1 LIRHSIIKCI
11 RLHSQPLVLLICLT
25 VAMMFAVLSVQAQT
39 DAMLPAIGGG
49 GGSEFVARCPEGKL
63 LTGFGLQAGD
73 WVDAIRPICVADYA
87 VYSVSPDEPYPSK
100 FGGDGGHPR
109 QLLCENA
116 STKDGHGELITI
128 PLAPIVLGMYVGSE
142 GKHTVTVNR
151 IHLICGVADP
161 DDIEKIDD
169 ARIREGL
176 VANKG
181 EPPRVRYDGITH
193 YAGPE
198 GEQSCPQGLVAVGI
212 HGRSGVF
219 LDAVGLI
226 CGAPKLTPAP
236 NGNWGSWSSPPPPVT
251 LGRVQPTSP
260 PGPPMSICAR
270 ARDARA
276 RKSPTA
282 SALEA
287 QCRAAGAAGEKTP
300 GSVALGRVQ
309 PTSPPG
315 PPMSICARARA
326 ARARNSPTAPAL
338 EAQCRAAG
346 AAGEAAP
353 TAGPTI
359 TAAPNPVI
367 VPNGQTSS
375 TTTISWK
382 AAPDYTYSEIYLSV
396 DNGEWS
402 EFARGSD
409 SAKPIA
415 VKLGSSY
422 TFRMMVYEGQAG
434 TPKILTTLTLTP
446 AKN

>member
-1 LIRHSIIKCI
+1 MKHAIIKRTRLRSQLFI
-11 RLHSQPLVLLICLT
+11 RIIGLT
-25 VAMMFAVLSVQAQT
+25 AAMLFVVLSAHAQT
-39 DAMLPAIGGG
+39 DAVLPAIGGG

-63 LTGFGLQAGD
+63 LTGFELGAGD
-73 WVDAIRPICVADYA
+73 WVDAVRPICVADYE
-87 VYSVSPDEPYPSK
+87 VYSVSTDEPYPSK

-109 QLLCENA
+109 QLLCKNA

-142 GKHTVTVNR
+142 GKQTVTVNR

-169 ARIREGL
+169 ARIREAL

-193 YAGPE
+193 YSGPE

-226 CGAPKLTPAP
+226 CGAPKLTPTP
-236 NGNWGSWSSPPPPVT
+236 SGNWGPWFPPPP
-251 LGRVQPTSP
+251 
-260 PGPPMSICAR
+260 
-270 ARDARA
+270 
-276 RKSPTA
+276 
-282 SALEA
+282 
-287 QCRAAGAAGEKTP
+287 
-300 GSVALGRVQ
+300 VALGRVE

-346 AAGEAAP
+346 AAGEKTPGAIALGRVQPTSPPSPPKSICQRAQDARARNSPTVSALEAQCRAYLADKGAVIADSDPELAAARAADRDILYRQGFDIATGIFGDP
-353 TAGPTI
+353 ALGAQGNTAMGPGSGRI
-359 TAAPNPVI
+359 RNSLSAA
-367 VPNGQTSS
+367 GQRGFDASV
-375 TTTISWK
+375 K
-382 AAPDYTYSEIYLSV
+382 MHLSR
-396 DNGEWS
+396 NYK
-402 EFARGSD
+402 R
-409 SAKPIA
+409 
-415 VKLGSSY
+415 
-422 TFRMMVYEGQAG
+422 
-434 TPKILTTLTLTP
+434 
-446 AKN
+446 